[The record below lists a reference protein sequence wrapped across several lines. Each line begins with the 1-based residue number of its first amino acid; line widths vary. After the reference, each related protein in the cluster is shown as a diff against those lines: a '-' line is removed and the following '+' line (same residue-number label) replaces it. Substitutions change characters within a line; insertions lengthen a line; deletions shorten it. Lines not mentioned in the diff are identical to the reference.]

1 MWLKLARG
9 NLQHSHSHHQEPVHL
24 SHVWKIYSNPL
35 CVHVEESF
43 TVVGT
48 NKNWGRGIC
57 KFLCCYCELNEHLHD
72 SWCRV
77 ILGVWKFNVQKW
89 LKLIYV
95 CVFACFFFFFF
106 VSCFVYIRLWQWCLR
121 QKSYFTFWHLPLT
134 QFYNRGFII
143 WQSLFLDMR
152 HEKYKNHAFTYIF
165 LSSWKKMP
173 NNL

>member
-95 CVFACFFFFFF
+95 CVFACFFFFLSHALYTYVYGNDVWGRNLISHFDICLWRSFITEVSLYDNHYFLTWDMKNIKTMLSPTFF
-106 VSCFVYIRLWQWCLR
+106 
-121 QKSYFTFWHLPLT
+121 
-134 QFYNRGFII
+134 
-143 WQSLFLDMR
+143 
-152 HEKYKNHAFTYIF
+152 
-165 LSSWKKMP
+165 
-173 NNL
+173 